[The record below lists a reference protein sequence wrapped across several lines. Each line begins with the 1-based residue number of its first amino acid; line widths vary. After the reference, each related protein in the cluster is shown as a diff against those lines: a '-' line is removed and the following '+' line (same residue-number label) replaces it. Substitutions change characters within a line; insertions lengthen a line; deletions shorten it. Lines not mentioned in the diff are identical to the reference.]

1 MPARNAF
8 LSRTLGLLAA
18 GLALAHA
25 GCLPKSI
32 SSWLHKEKPNYHANT
47 MPDQDTS
54 PSKMNGEMTRAHDL
68 FNSKD
73 YSSAARLF
81 ARIADNT
88 ENSAAVAEEA
98 LFYQAECER
107 LRDKLPTAESTY
119 KKVLHDFPSGAFKQQ
134 ACQRLYEIAVLWL
147 KDTDIELGQYAEKM
161 EGKRTFVMPA
171 SLRINIDKTKP
182 TFDAE
187 GRAIQ
192 ALEVV
197 HYSDMTG
204 PLADKALFLAGYV
217 KYYREDYAEA
227 DHYFTALLQYNK
239 DSPLAPRA
247 CEMAI
252 RSKVLAAGGADY
264 DGRRV
269 AEARQ
274 LIDTALRAYPEL
286 TKDEEAKQKMTE
298 HLYEVTAAQAEKDL
312 KRAEFY
318 ERTHHFGSAYFVYER
333 IVQRFPQTKFEA
345 IAQARM
351 AKLKPLMEK
360 AEAGIDI
367 DEGPFDRIQKRWL
380 RLIGDDPENSK
391 NGSRETSP
399 NALPAGMGPGR

>member
-1 MPARNAF
+1 MPARIAN

-18 GLALAHA
+18 GLDLASG

-32 SSWLHKEKPNYHANT
+32 SSWIHKEKPNHHANM
-47 MPDQDTS
+47 MPDADTS
-54 PSKMNGEMTRAHDL
+54 PSKMNGELTRAHEL

-73 YSSAARLF
+73 YSSAGRAF
-81 ARIADNT
+81 GRIAENSD
-88 ENSAAVAEEA
+88 NSAAVAEEA
-98 LFYQAECER
+98 LLFQAECER
-107 LRDKLPTAESTY
+107 LRDKLPTAEATY
-119 KKVLHDFPSGAFKQQ
+119 KKVLHDFPSGAYKQQ
-134 ACQRLYEIAVLWL
+134 ACQRLYDIAVLWL

-187 GRAIQ
+187 GRALQ

-197 HYSDMTG
+197 HYSDMQG
-204 PLADKALFLAGYV
+204 PLADKAMFLAGYV
-217 KYYREDYAEA
+217 KFYREDYVEA
-227 DHYFTALLQYNK
+227 DHYFTTLLQYNK
-239 DSPLAPRA
+239 DSSLAPRA

-286 TKDEEAKQKMTE
+286 SKDDESKQKMTE
-298 HLYEVTAAQAEKDL
+298 HLYEVTAAQADKDL

-318 ERTHHFGSAYFVYER
+318 ERTRHWGSAYFVYER
-333 IVQRFPQTKFEA
+333 IVQRYPQSKFE
-345 IAQARM
+345 
-351 AKLKPLMEK
+351 
-360 AEAGIDI
+360 
-367 DEGPFDRIQKRWL
+367 
-380 RLIGDDPENSK
+380 
-391 NGSRETSP
+391 T
-399 NALPAGMGPGR
+399 